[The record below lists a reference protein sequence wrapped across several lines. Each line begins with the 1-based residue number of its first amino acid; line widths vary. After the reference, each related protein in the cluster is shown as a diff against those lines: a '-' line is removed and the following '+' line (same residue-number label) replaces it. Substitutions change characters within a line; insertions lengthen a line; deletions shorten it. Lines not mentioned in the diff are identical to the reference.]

1 MLSALLSRILIL
13 TAGTLYPAYR
23 SFKAVRTK
31 NVKEYIKLMMY
42 WICFAL
48 FIFIE
53 NITDVFVSFW
63 FPFYYETKV
72 LFVFWM
78 LSPWTKGAS
87 LLYRKW
93 IHPFLSKHEDEIDI
107 MIERAKDESYR
118 QALSLGQKGIAA
130 AKDIIATAAIRGQER
145 LQKSYSMSDV
155 SNISTST
162 TRKRVLKGKVKKENV
177 LNEEEIRESEEES
190 QRTWV
195 GHVDENGRIIE
206 ELVEDEEEE
215 NGDQDYRYDELIDLS
230 NEAAAQKKGRKSK
243 SRSSSRSR
251 GTSIEQMTEPVVST
265 RNLRS
270 TSRRNTN
277 T

>member
-31 NVKEYIKLMMY
+31 NIKEYIKLMMY

-87 LLYRKW
+87 LLYKKW
-93 IHPFLSKHEDEIDI
+93 IHPFLSKHENEIDV
-107 MIERAKDESYR
+107 MIEKAKDESYR

-145 LQKSYSMSDV
+145 LQRSYSMSDV
-155 SNISTST
+155 SNITPTT
-162 TRKRVLKGKVKKENV
+162 TRKRVIKDKVRNEKI
-177 LNEEEIRESEEES
+177 LDEEEIDEDVVEE
-190 QRTWV
+190 QPRVWV
-195 GHVDENGRIIE
+195 GHVDENGHIVEELIE
-206 ELVEDEEEE
+206 EEPTDP
-215 NGDQDYRYDELIDLS
+215 DYRYDDLVDLS
-230 NEAAAQKKGRKSK
+230 DESDEQIRRRTRKSK
-243 SRSSSRSR
+243 SRSTSRSR
-251 GTSIEQMTEPVVST
+251 GDSIEQMTEPVIST
-265 RNLRS
+265 RVTR
-270 TSRRNTN
+270 SRRTTN
-277 T
+277 A

>member
-155 SNISTST
+155 SNISSGT
-162 TRKRVLKGKVKKENV
+162 TRKRLIKEKIV
-177 LNEEEIRESEEES
+177 RERIVDEEEIDEDDEE
-190 QRTWV
+190 QPRTWV
-195 GHVDENGRIIE
+195 GHLDENGRIVE
-206 ELVEDEEEE
+206 EMVEEEE
-215 NGDQDYRYDELIDLS
+215 EPADPDYRYDELVDLS
-230 NEAAAQKKGRKSK
+230 GEAAAQKKTRKSK

-251 GTSIEQMTEPVVST
+251 GNSIEQMTEPVVST
-265 RNLRS
+265 RVMRS
-270 TSRRNTN
+270 SSRRKTN
-277 T
+277 A

>member
-155 SNISTST
+155 SNISAPS
-162 TRKRVLKGKVKKENV
+162 TRKRVIKGKVSKENI
-177 LNEEEIRESEEES
+177 LNEEEIDDSEE
-190 QRTWV
+190 QRQRNWV

-206 ELVEDEEEE
+206 ELIEEEDS
-215 NGDQDYRYDELIDLS
+215 GDPDYRYDELVDLS
-230 NEAAAQKKGRKSK
+230 NEAVAQRKRRKSK
-243 SRSSSRSR
+243 SRSSSKSR

-265 RNLRS
+265 RIARS
-270 TSRRNTN
+270 SSRRKTN